1 MKEAAAMSIKRCKLL
16 LLPLLFVALLLT
28 ACGDDGD
35 KPRITV
41 AAAADLQYAFED
53 LEGPFEEQCDC
64 DLVLTFG
71 SSGNFATQIEEG
83 LPADIFASANISYV
97 EDLEAKGLV
106 NGDTREVYAIGR
118 IVLAVPDSSALDP
131 TALGLV
137 TDPAVKHLSIANP
150 DHAPYGVAAQE
161 ALESV
166 GLWDVVKPKLVLG
179 ENAAQATQF
188 VETGDAEAGIVPL
201 SLAVQRAGSLRYL
214 LIDDSLHNPLRQAA
228 AVVSS
233 SGNQELA
240 ASFIKFINSTEGR
253 PVMVRYGFVLPGE
266 EAVQGD

>member
-1 MKEAAAMSIKRCKLL
+1 MPILL
-16 LLPLLFVALLLT
+16 LSALVG
-28 ACGDDGD
+28 ACEGSEDE
-35 KPRITV
+35 PSITV
-41 AAAADLQYAFED
+41 AAAADLQYAFEE
-53 LEGPFEEQCDC
+53 LEAPFEELCGC

-83 LPADIFASANISYV
+83 LPVDVFASANV
-97 EDLEAKGLV
+97 RFVDDLEAKGLV
-106 NGDTREVYAIGR
+106 VGDTKEVYAIGR
-118 IVLAVPDSSALDP
+118 IVLAVPDGSALDP
-131 TALGLV
+131 TALDLV
-137 TDPAVKHLSIANP
+137 TDPAVEHLSIANP

-166 GLWDVVKPKLVLG
+166 GLWDAVEPKLVLG

-233 SGNQELA
+233 TGNQDLA
-240 ASFIKFINSTEGR
+240 ASFIKFINSAEGR
-253 PVMVRYGFVLPGE
+253 PVMIRYGFVLPGE
-266 EAVQGD
+266 EPAQND